1 MLKAYYQLS
10 KITKNRI
17 NNYRKKVSKSFVAE
31 FIRILY
37 NNMYYNAINHTN
49 TIGSTASLIVGSGS
63 QSFQVNA
70 GSGNYILNFNNADG
84 IKNSSF
90 GIMLGSGTDAVI
102 TTDDNIVTP
111 ITYGTSSGQLEYLGT
126 FSPLDVT
133 VVSSTA
139 SFMIE
144 RLFLNSSGGDV
155 TVKEIGMYSLGVPSS
170 GTYRLWCIARDLV
183 SPAVTVANGE
193 YLKVSYTIQVTC

>member
-1 MLKAYYQLS
+1 
-10 KITKNRI
+10 
-17 NNYRKKVSKSFVAE
+17 
-31 FIRILY
+31 
-37 NNMYYNAINHTN
+37 MYYNVINHTN
-49 TIGSTASLIVGSGS
+49 TIGSTASLVVGNNS

-70 GSGNYILNFNNADG
+70 GSGGYLLNYNNVNG
-84 IKNSSF
+84 IDNSSF

-111 ITYGTSSGQLEYLGT
+111 ITHGTSSGQLEYLGT